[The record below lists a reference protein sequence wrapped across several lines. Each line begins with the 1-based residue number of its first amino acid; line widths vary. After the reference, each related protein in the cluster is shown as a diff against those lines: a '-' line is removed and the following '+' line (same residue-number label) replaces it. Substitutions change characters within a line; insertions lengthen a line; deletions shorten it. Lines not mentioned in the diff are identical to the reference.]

1 MFASAEAAIMEIAG
15 RNPLNTAGQPEDAA
29 HAFVYLASEEARFV
43 TGAALCHDGGMGMR
57 Y

>member
-1 MFASAEAAIMEIAG
+1 MTSE
-15 RNPLNTAGQPEDAA
+15 PEDAA

-43 TGAALCHDGGMGMR
+43 TGTSICHDGGLGRR

>member
-1 MFASAEAAIMEIAG
+1 MTSEPG
-15 RNPLNTAGQPEDAA
+15 DTA

-43 TGAALCHDGGMGMR
+43 TGACLFHDSGSGGA